1 MLKILKILTI
11 ASFLFSISAL
21 SYLIAKTFSFG
32 KKVFYSRARGNPVK
46 GIIYSLGKG
55 MLPWE
60 KESAYKNL
68 IVYFAGILFHS
79 GIFSAFIF
87 LFLKIFEFEIPKIL
101 LFIFQIFL
109 LLGLLSGIGLLLR
122 RAWNLYLRKISIPD
136 DFFSNLLVNGFLI
149 LSAIT
154 IFNPSLSSFL
164 YLYSILLLIYI
175 PFGKIRHCFFF
186 FYSKILSGIFFG
198 RRGVFEKRR
207 FVELEQ

>member
-1 MLKILKILTI
+1 MLSILKILAIT
-11 ASFLFSISAL
+11 SFLFSISAL
-21 SYLIAKTFSFG
+21 SYLIAKSSSFG
-32 KKVFYSRARGNPVK
+32 KKVFYSSPRGNPVK

-68 IVYFAGILFHS
+68 IFYFAGILFHS
-79 GIFSAFIF
+79 GISSAFIF

-122 RAWNLYLRKISIPD
+122 RALNLYLRKISIPD
-136 DFFSNLLVNGFLI
+136 DFFSNLLVNGFLF

-154 IFNPSLSSFL
+154 IFNPFLSSFL
-164 YLYSILLLIYI
+164 YLYSILLFIYI

-198 RRGVFEKRR
+198 RRGVFERR
-207 FVELEQ
+207 FLELEK